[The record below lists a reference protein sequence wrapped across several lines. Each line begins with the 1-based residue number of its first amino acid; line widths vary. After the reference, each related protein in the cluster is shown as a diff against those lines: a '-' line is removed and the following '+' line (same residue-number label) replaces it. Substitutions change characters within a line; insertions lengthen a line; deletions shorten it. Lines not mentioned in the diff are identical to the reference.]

1 MTGDSPALAQILFV
15 QAWRNERALNV
26 FRVAIWTI
34 VGLITGGAEL
44 YASASVSPGA
54 VLALAWGIGA
64 AVSGLTW
71 LRRYYRRWVAAV
83 LAGIDITVL
92 ALCMHAG
99 HRYLLVNDPA
109 LVPHQLYAS
118 GIVLVVLLATNL
130 LRFSWAL
137 SLGAVAYGAAAY
149 FTVLW
154 INDAVDLLTYVELTV
169 IALLGQ
175 MLYFSARKLGSIVR
189 QAVERDSLMRFLPA
203 PLLARVSRD
212 PAAVN
217 LEGESQEIT
226 ALFADIRGFTALAE
240 RLGPPAVVQMLNE
253 FFAEMA
259 AEIAAKGGVVMQYI
273 GDNIYAVF
281 PGTGGADHARRAL
294 DAALGMLAR
303 LEALNDR
310 RAARHETAIAIGIGL
325 HTGPVVAGSI
335 GSPNL
340 LQYSYVGDT
349 VNTASRI
356 ERRTRA
362 LDCVLLAS
370 GTTLERAGGEAAFAA
385 ERMPDEPIPGKREAL
400 SLWSVRGRAGSN

>member
-1 MTGDSPALAQILFV
+1 MTGESPALAQILYA
-15 QAWRNERALNV
+15 QAWRNERLLNV
-26 FRVAIWTI
+26 FRVAIWTV

-44 YASASVSPGA
+44 FASGTVSPGA
-54 VLALAWGIGA
+54 VLALGWGMGA
-64 AVSGLTW
+64 LVSGLTW
-71 LRRYYRRWVAAV
+71 LRRYYRRWIAAV

-130 LRFSWAL
+130 LRFSWLL
-137 SLGAVAYGAAAY
+137 SIGAVAYGAAAY
-149 FTVLW
+149 FAVLW
-154 INDAVDLLTYVELTV
+154 INDAVDVLTYVELTV

-175 MLYFSARKLGSIVR
+175 MLFYSARKLGSIVR
-189 QAVERDSLMRFLPA
+189 QVVERDSLTRFLPA
-203 PLLARVSRD
+203 PLLERVNRD

-217 LEGESQEIT
+217 LEGEAQEIT
-226 ALFADIRGFTALAE
+226 ALFADIRGFTALSE
-240 RLGPPAVVQMLNE
+240 RLGPTAVVQVLNE
-253 FFAEMA
+253 FFAEMS
-259 AEIAAKGGVVMQYI
+259 AEIAARGGIVMQYI

-281 PGTGGADHARRAL
+281 PETGGADHARRAL
-294 DAALGMLAR
+294 DAALGMLRR

-310 RAARHETAIAIGIGL
+310 RVARRETAIAIGIGV

-356 ERRTRA
+356 ERLTRKRQCA
-362 LDCVLLAS
+362 LLAS
-370 GTTLERAGGEAAFAA
+370 GTTFARAGGKAAFAGDRIPA
-385 ERMPDEPIPGKREAL
+385 EAIPGKSEAL
-400 SLWSVRGRAGSN
+400 SLWAVRATAFGV